1 MAKMNP
7 RMRARLAAILPPQ
20 DAMILEAF
28 QSDVYVEGKVDVQN
42 EPIYDTIALA
52 QAAVLNENSSSLFTA
67 VGPAAL
73 KPLGQTNLT
82 QSRRLPAPEAF
93 SVLGI
98 RLYWNE
104 DVAIADILVIAG
116 NTALSFA
123 FEFYLG
129 QKCYNRGPLW
139 YYAAG
144 GGIVNTNANAAALG
158 LYLNGD
164 ADRNGMHKLAIPLVI
179 ENQGEFYARLT
190 GAAYAI
196 TGATG
201 FNLMCL
207 LDGFHARGV
216 Q

>member
-1 MAKMNP
+1 
-7 RMRARLAAILPPQ
+7 
-20 DAMILEAF
+20 MILEAF

-42 EPIYDTIALA
+42 EPIYDTIVLA

-116 NTALSFA
+116 NTALCFA

-190 GAAYAI
+190 GPAYAI

>member
-1 MAKMNP
+1 MPKIPP
-7 RMRARLAAILPPQ
+7 RARARLAAILPPQ

-42 EPIYDTIALA
+42 EPIYDTIDLA
-52 QAAVLNENSSSLFTA
+52 KAAVLNENSSSLFTA

-104 DVAIADILVIAG
+104 DVDLADILVIAG

-144 GGIVNTNANAAALG
+144 GGIVNYNPVAAADLI
-158 LYLNGD
+158 LNG
-164 ADRNGMHKLAIPLVI
+164 APDRNGMHKLAIPLVI

-190 GAAYAI
+190 GPAYAI
-196 TGATG
+196 TGDAG
-201 FNLMCL
+201 FQLMCL

>member
-1 MAKMNP
+1 MAKMTWQA
-7 RMRARLAAILPPQ
+7 RAHLAQLLPPQ
-20 DAMILEAF
+20 DQMILEAF
-28 QSDVYVEGKVDVQN
+28 QSDVYVAGKVDVQN
-42 EPIYDTIALA
+42 EPLYDTIAVA
-52 QAAVLNENSSSLFTA
+52 QAATLNELSSALFTN
-67 VGPAAL
+67 VGPASG
-73 KPLGQTNLT
+73 KTFGQTNLS

-93 SVLGI
+93 SILGI

-104 DVAIADILVIAG
+104 DIAVADILAIAG
-116 NTALSFA
+116 NTGTGFA

-158 LYLNGD
+158 LFLNGE

-201 FNLMCL
+201 FQLMCL
-207 LDGFHARGV
+207 LDGLHARGV

>member
-1 MAKMNP
+1 MRP
-7 RMRARLAAILPPQ
+7 RDRARLAAILAPQ

-42 EPIYDTIALA
+42 EPLYDTIGLA
-52 QAAVLNENSSSLFTA
+52 QAVALNENSSSLFTN
-67 VGPAAL
+67 VGPQAG
-73 KPLGQTNLT
+73 KTLGQTNLS

-104 DVAIADILVIAG
+104 DVAVADVLAIAG
-116 NTALSFA
+116 NAVTAFA

-190 GAAYAI
+190 GPAYNI

-201 FNLMCL
+201 FSLMAL
-207 LDGFHARGV
+207 LDGLHARGV

>member
-1 MAKMNP
+1 MARMHP
-7 RMRARLAAILPPQ
+7 RQRARLAAILPPQ

-52 QAAVLNENSSSLFTA
+52 QGAVLNENSSALFTA

-104 DVAIADILVIAG
+104 NVGMADILVIAG
-116 NTALSFA
+116 NTALCFA
-123 FEFYLG
+123 FEFFLG

-144 GGIVNTNANAAALG
+144 GGIANYNPVAAADLI
-158 LYLNGD
+158 LNGVP
-164 ADRNGMHKLAIPLVI
+164 DRNSMHKLAIPLVI

-190 GAAYAI
+190 GPAYAI
-196 TGATG
+196 VGANG

>member
-42 EPIYDTIALA
+42 EPIYDTIDLA
-52 QAAVLNENSSSLFTA
+52 QNAVLNENSSSLFTA

-104 DVAIADILVIAG
+104 DVALADILVIAG
-116 NTALSFA
+116 NTVLSFA

-144 GGIVNTNANAAALG
+144 GGIVNYNPVAAADLIM
-158 LYLNGD
+158 NGIP
-164 ADRNGMHKLAIPLVI
+164 DRNGMHKLAIPLVI

-190 GAAYAI
+190 GPAYGI
-196 TGATG
+196 TGPNG
-201 FNLMCL
+201 FQLMCL

>member
-1 MAKMNP
+1 MSLSAGA
-7 RMRARLAAILPPQ
+7 RSRLAAMLTPQ
-20 DAMILEAF
+20 QSMILDAF
-28 QSDVYVEGKVDVQN
+28 QSDVYVQGKVDVQN
-42 EPIYDTIALA
+42 EPLYDTITVALA
-52 QAAVLNENSSSLFTA
+52 ATLNENASALFTN
-67 VGPAAL
+67 VGPASG
-73 KPLGQTNLT
+73 KTLGQTNMS

-104 DVAIADILVIAG
+104 DVAVADILAIAG
-116 NTALSFA
+116 NTGTGFA
-123 FEFYLG
+123 FEFFLG

-158 LYLNGD
+158 LFLNGNANRSD
-164 ADRNGMHKLAIPLVI
+164 MHKLAIPLVI
-179 ENQGEFYARLT
+179 ENQGEFFARLT
-190 GAAYAI
+190 GNAYVI

-201 FNLMCL
+201 FILMCL
-207 LDGFHARGV
+207 LDGLHARGV

>member
-1 MAKMNP
+1 MSLSAAQ
-7 RMRARLAAILPPQ
+7 RARLAQVLTPQ
-20 DAMILEAF
+20 QGMILDAF
-28 QSDVYVEGKVDVQN
+28 QSEVYVQGKVDVQH
-42 EPIYDTIALA
+42 EPLYDTVNVALA
-52 QAAVLNENSSSLFTA
+52 AALNEQSSALFTN
-67 VGPAAL
+67 VGPASG
-73 KPLGQTNLT
+73 KTLGQTNLS

-93 SVLGI
+93 SILGI

-104 DVAIADILVIAG
+104 DIAVADILAIAG
-116 NTALSFA
+116 NTGTGFA

-158 LYLNGD
+158 LYLNGN
-164 ADRNGMHKLAIPLVI
+164 ADRNAMHKLAIPLVI

-190 GAAYAI
+190 GNAYVI
-196 TGATG
+196 TGDTG
-201 FNLMCL
+201 FQLMCL
-207 LDGFHARGV
+207 LDGLHARGV

>member
-1 MAKMNP
+1 MARMHP
-7 RMRARLAAILPPQ
+7 RQRARLAQLLPPQ

-28 QSDVYVEGKVDVQN
+28 QTDIYVEGKVDVQN
-42 EPIYDTIALA
+42 EPLYDTIAVA
-52 QAAVLNENSSSLFTA
+52 QAATLNENSSALFTN
-67 VGPAAL
+67 VGPASG
-73 KPLGQTNLT
+73 KTLGQTNLS

-104 DVAIADILVIAG
+104 NAVLADILAIAG
-116 NTALSFA
+116 NTGTGFA

-144 GGIVNTNANAAALG
+144 GGIVNYNPVAAADL
-158 LYLNGD
+158 LLNG
-164 ADRNGMHKLAIPLVI
+164 APNRESMHKLAIPLVI

-190 GAAYAI
+190 GNAYVI

-201 FNLMCL
+201 FQLMAL
-207 LDGFHARGV
+207 LDGLHARGV

>member
-1 MAKMNP
+1 MALSAQA
-7 RMRARLAAILPPQ
+7 RARMAQLLTPQ
-20 DAMILEAF
+20 QSMILDAF
-28 QSDVYVEGKVDVQN
+28 QSEVYVQGKVDVQH
-42 EPIYDTIALA
+42 EPLYDTFAVA
-52 QAAVLNENSSSLFTA
+52 QAATLSEQTSALFTN
-67 VGPAAL
+67 VGPASG
-73 KPLGQTNLT
+73 KTLGQTNLS

-93 SVLGI
+93 SILGI

-104 DVAIADILVIAG
+104 DIAVADVLAIAG
-116 NTALSFA
+116 NTGTGMA

-158 LYLNGD
+158 MFLNGD
-164 ADRNGMHKLAIPLVI
+164 ADRNAMHKLAIPLVI

-190 GAAYAI
+190 GNAYVI

-201 FNLMCL
+201 FQLMCL
-207 LDGFHARGV
+207 LDGLHARGV

>member
-1 MAKMNP
+1 MAKMHP
-7 RMRARLAAILPPQ
+7 RTRARLAQLLPPQ

-28 QSDVYVEGKVDVQN
+28 QTDIYVEGKVDVQN
-42 EPIYDTIALA
+42 EPLYDTIAVA
-52 QAAVLNENSSSLFTA
+52 QGATLNELSSALFTN
-67 VGPAAL
+67 VGPASG
-73 KPLGQTNLT
+73 KTFGQTNLS

-104 DVAIADILVIAG
+104 NVVLADILAIAG
-116 NTALSFA
+116 NTGTGFA

-129 QKCYNRGPLW
+129 QKSYNRGPLW
-139 YYAAG
+139 YYSAG
-144 GGIVNTNANAAALG
+144 GGIVNYNPVAAADL
-158 LYLNGD
+158 LLNG
-164 ADRNGMHKLAIPLVI
+164 APNRESMHKLAIPLVI

-190 GAAYAI
+190 GNAYII

-201 FNLMCL
+201 FQLMCL
-207 LDGFHARGV
+207 LDGLHARGV